1 MGFKR
6 KAVYLFVS
14 SMYLKLHGLDLD
26 LPIKPAVQVFRPHLR
41 RSPHLPGALP
51 GDRRS
56 ETAVHRSLE

>member
-41 RSPHLPGALP
+41 RSPHLPGSLP
-51 GDRRS
+51 GNRRS
-56 ETAVHRSLE
+56 DRAVHWLLD